1 MGEVGPGDGG
11 CEEADGGW
19 DGSGGGIEGQGCL
32 GGKGMGD
39 GGAPV
44 DEGAE
49 DLVMVSV
56 KIVLEGVF
64 RNKGNKVWVLHS
76 LAGAVLGLMQ
86 YLRRKGVPWED

>member
-11 CEEADGGW
+11 CEEADEGR
-19 DGSGGGIEGQGCL
+19 DGSGGRIEGQGCL

-44 DEGAE
+44 DESAE

-56 KIVLEGVF
+56 KVLLEDVF
-64 RNKGNKVWVLHS
+64 RNKGNKVRVLHS
-76 LAGAVLGLMQ
+76 LAGAGS
-86 YLRRKGVPWED
+86 GWA